1 MEAVL
6 LPLPDYPSHFLF
18 SLTTFEASYL
28 IKEEPALQTLSQPTP
43 STSYAS
49 AKPGLTAVSETLNS
63 SSPSTTAY
71 VLKEMHPSTAGCSW
85 LSEALSAMK

>member
-18 SLTTFEASYL
+18 SLTTLEALHLS
-28 IKEEPALQTLSQPTP
+28 KEEPALQTSSQPTP

-63 SSPSTTAY
+63 SSPCTTAY
-71 VLKEMHPSTAGCSW
+71 VLKEMHPSTAEWSR
-85 LSEALSAMK
+85 LSEALSAME

>member
-18 SLTTFEASYL
+18 SLTFETLYL
-28 IKEEPALQTLSQPTP
+28 SKEEPSLQTSSQPTP
-43 STSYAS
+43 STSYGS

-71 VLKEMHPSTAGCSW
+71 VLKEMHPSKAGCSR
-85 LSEALSAMK
+85 LSEVLSATK